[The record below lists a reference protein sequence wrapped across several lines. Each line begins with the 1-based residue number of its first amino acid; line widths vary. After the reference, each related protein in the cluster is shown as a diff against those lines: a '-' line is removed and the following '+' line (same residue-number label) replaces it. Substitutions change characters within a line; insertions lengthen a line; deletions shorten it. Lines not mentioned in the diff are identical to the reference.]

1 MIDKMSELKFTII
14 IPTRERS
21 DVLEATIK
29 TVLAQD
35 YQNLEI
41 IISDNF
47 SCDNTANI
55 VANFKSDKIKY
66 INTGKRV
73 GMSQNWEFALNHV
86 TDGWVTIIG
95 DDDGLLPSALTKV
108 ARIIAETGT
117 QAIRSATCSYGWP
130 GLNGAVYG
138 RLGVPTKSGWV
149 KRNSKKWTA
158 RVMMGKSSYTNLP
171 VLYNGGFVDFDVLK
185 TIKEKSGAYFLSMIP
200 DVYMGFAIA
209 SVNPDYIYSFEP
221 FAINGASRH
230 SGGTSLL
237 TTDGKSKNSPADK
250 FYNEPNIPFH
260 DALPLTGNGKPVMS
274 IQVMVYESY
283 LQSKHLRETSE
294 FEDHQY
300 QLALILALN
309 NGMHQMSV
317 DEWAKNFADLHGLK
331 SYANFHNVFLK
342 LILKLSI
349 FSNRISALTNMHVM
363 DGAQYPLLDVYDAS
377 IAAAAARNSN
387 PSLGNRVLYLFHK
400 LFQKLKSSCPKS

>member
-1 MIDKMSELKFTII
+1 MTDNLSALKFTII

-35 YQNLEI
+35 YQNFEI

-47 SCDNTANI
+47 SCDNTESIA
-55 VANFKSDKIKY
+55 ANFKSDKIKY

-95 DDDGLLPSALTKV
+95 DDDGLLPGALTKV
-108 ARIIAETGT
+108 ARIITETGT

-130 GLNGAVYG
+130 GLSGAVYG
-138 RLGVPTKSGWV
+138 RLGVPAKSGWV
-149 KRNSKKWTA
+149 KRNSKKWTG
-158 RVMMGKSSYTNLP
+158 RVMMGKSTYTHLP

-200 DVYMGFAIA
+200 DAYMGFAIA

-230 SGGTSLL
+230 SGGTSSFSIN
-237 TTDGKSKNSPADK
+237 GKSKISPADK
-250 FYNEPNIPFH
+250 FYSEPNIPFH
-260 DALPLTGNGKPVMS
+260 EALPLTGNGKPVMS
-274 IQVMVYESY
+274 IHAMTYESY
-283 LQSKHLRETSE
+283 LQSKQLRETSE

-309 NGMHQMSV
+309 NGIHQESV
-317 DEWAKNFADLHGLK
+317 EAWAYTFSGLHNLDFGRAQTYAKYFYLPFKIFKLLRRIGERMNIFVIIGSKYHLK
-331 SYANFHNVFLK
+331 
-342 LILKLSI
+342 
-349 FSNRISALTNMHVM
+349 
-363 DGAQYPLLDVYDAS
+363 DVYEAS
-377 IAAAAARNSN
+377 VAAAKIRNEKQTRI
-387 PSLGNRVLYLFHK
+387 GNAFRQVGQVMGRYKF
-400 LFQKLKSSCPKS
+400 FDR